1 MKKIIKL
8 TESDLTKIVKR
19 VMKEQDYSTDIDRPT
34 SDREKDV
41 KTIFGDKYSKYI
53 PNDVI
58 RYMRK
63 NPAQLFDRLYDIYGE
78 KSYSYLDRAK
88 SKKDRNE

>member
-34 SDREKDV
+34 SDREKDI

>member
-1 MKKIIKL
+1 MVKIIKL
-8 TESDLTKIVKR
+8 TENDLTKIIKR
-19 VMKEQDYSTDIDRPT
+19 VIKEQDYSTDIDRPT
-34 SDREKDV
+34 SDREVDV
-41 KTIFGDKYSKYI
+41 KSIFGDKYGKYI

-63 NPAQLFDRLYDIYGE
+63 NPAQIFDRLYDIYGE

-88 SKKDRNE
+88 SKKNRNE

>member
-1 MKKIIKL
+1 MGKIIKL

-19 VMKEQDYSTDIDRPT
+19 VMKEQDYSSDIDRPT
-34 SDREKDV
+34 SDRERDV
-41 KTIFGDKYSKYI
+41 KTIFGDKYSKYV

-63 NPAQLFDRLYDIYGE
+63 NPSQIFDRLYDIYGE
-78 KSYSYLDRAK
+78 KSYGYLDRAK

>member
-1 MKKIIKL
+1 MSKIIKL
-8 TESDLTKIVKR
+8 TENDLTKIIKR
-19 VMKEQDYSTDIDRPT
+19 VIKEQDYSTDIDRPT
-34 SDREKDV
+34 SDREVDV
-41 KTIFGDKYSKYI
+41 KSIFGDKYGKYI

-63 NPAQLFDRLYDIYGE
+63 NPAQIFDRLYDIYGE

-88 SKKDRNE
+88 SKKK

>member
-8 TESDLTKIVKR
+8 TESDLTNIVKR
-19 VMKEQDYSTDIDRPT
+19 VIEEQDYSSDIDRPT
-34 SDREKDV
+34 SGREKEI
-41 KTIFGDKYSKYI
+41 KSMFGDKYSKYI

-63 NPAQLFDRLYDIYGE
+63 NPASLFERLYEIYGE
-78 KSYSYLDRAK
+78 KSYGYLDRAK
-88 SKKDRNE
+88 AKINRNE